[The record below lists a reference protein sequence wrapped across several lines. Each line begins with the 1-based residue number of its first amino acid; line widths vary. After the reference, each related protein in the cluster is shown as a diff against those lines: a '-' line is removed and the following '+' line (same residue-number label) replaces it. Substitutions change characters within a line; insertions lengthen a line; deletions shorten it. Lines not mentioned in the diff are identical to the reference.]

1 MPVHVN
7 IGLLNTL
14 ITEKLPFSISFQ
26 CMYKSGEVVLLCTSG
41 PGKNLGYS
49 KNARNVVREVKGLK
63 KLLNDLSR
71 KPIW

>member
-7 IGLLNTL
+7 ISLLNTL
-14 ITEKLPFSISFQ
+14 ITEKLPFSVSFQ
-26 CMYKSGEVVLLCTSG
+26 CVYKSGEVV
-41 PGKNLGYS
+41 PGENLGYS